1 MNRLSRFLVLAFV
14 LTACSDGPMPRLAE
28 YVDLDRYAGRWYV
41 ISEIPYFAE
50 RGNVGSSFDIA
61 FGADGTLTDVYT
73 GYPKTFDAKPTIAT
87 LTGYVVPNTGN
98 AKWMERPFWPL
109 SLPYLILYVDPD
121 YRFALVGYPGLKY
134 GWVLARDPV
143 MDEATY
149 RALLAR
155 FAEQGYDIGQFERVP
170 QRPLTVPAEGSAPY
184 RK

>member
-1 MNRLSRFLVLAFV
+1 MNRLSRFLVLTFV

-170 QRPLTVPAEGSAPY
+170 QRPLTAPAEGSAPY